1 MFAHVKHLEECP
13 ELAAQ
18 DIAFNFY
25 NQNVNSGYSFI
36 QQIFFE
42 SMLQVKSFDQHWG
55 CTDEQ
60 KHPQEA
66 YILVNINDIEIKKI
80 NMQSKVI

>member
-18 DIAFNFY
+18 DITFNFY

-36 QQIFFE
+36 QQIFRACLLIFR
-42 SMLQVKSFDQHWG
+42 Q
-55 CTDEQ
+55 
-60 KHPQEA
+60 
-66 YILVNINDIEIKKI
+66 
-80 NMQSKVI
+80 

>member
-13 ELAAQ
+13 KLAAQ
-18 DIAFNFY
+18 DIIFNFY
-25 NQNVNSGYSFI
+25 NQNVNIGYSFT
-36 QQIFFE
+36 QQIFIE
-42 SMLQVKSFDQHWG
+42 STLQVKSFEKQWG

-66 YILVNINDIEIKKI
+66 YILVNILGD
-80 NMQSKVI
+80 

>member
-1 MFAHVKHLEECP
+1 M
-13 ELAAQ
+13 
-18 DIAFNFY
+18 
-25 NQNVNSGYSFI
+25 
-36 QQIFFE
+36 
-42 SMLQVKSFDQHWG
+42 KSFDQHWG

-66 YILVNINDIEIKKI
+66 YILVNIHDMEIKKI